1 MLNKENLIKALKI
14 IGDMLFVN
22 LSFVIAFYIR
32 YLGDIPE
39 KNFSVYIELIP
50 YITLFSLVLLYLYNL
65 YANPLY
71 QNTSDIFYS
80 FIPVSIIIT
89 VFTTVLSYFV
99 YAFAFPR
106 SVLLIVVP
114 VLILIMICWRYLYL
128 AVEKSYMQP
137 GKTAII
143 GEADGVERL
152 LRNIEENTIGGYNI
166 VSVLLR
172 EGNKLMK
179 HPGCDFFQDI
189 TDISNIIDSL
199 DVDIVLLANGLTEE
213 EKKEFFYL
221 SLEQDWSVI
230 LVPDFYEIML
240 SGAVLENIGEIPVY
254 EVNLLNSY
262 KTKLLKRGFDI
273 LFSLVVLLI
282 TLPLMLIVA
291 LLIKLD
297 SQGPVFFK
305 QSRVS
310 REGKPFN
317 VYKFRTMIDNAEA
330 RTGPVLS
337 SENDARVTRV
347 GRILRKTRIDE
358 LPQLINVLKGEM
370 SLIGPRPERPF
381 FVNQYEKKL
390 PEYKYRHN
398 VKSGI
403 TGMAQVYGYYS
414 TDPQD
419 KLRMDLLYA
428 NKSSFLLDLKIILQ
442 TIKVILMKKKSS

>member
-50 YITLFSLVLLYLYNL
+50 YITVSSLILLYLYNL
-65 YANPLY
+65 YANPLH
-71 QNTSDIFYS
+71 QNSSDIFYS
-80 FIPVSIIIT
+80 FIPVSVIIAA
-89 VFTTVLSYFV
+89 FTTVLSYFV

-106 SVLLIVVP
+106 SVLLIVIP
-114 VLILIMICWRYLYL
+114 VLILVMVCWRYLYL
-128 AVEKSYMQP
+128 AVEKKYLQL
-137 GKTAII
+137 GKAVII
-143 GEADGVERL
+143 GEAGGVEKL
-152 LRNIEENTIGGYNI
+152 LKNIEENTIGGYDI
-166 VSVLLR
+166 VSVLIR
-172 EGNKLMK
+172 NGDKLIEY
-179 HPGCDFFQDI
+179 PGCDSFRDI
-189 TDISNIIDSL
+189 TDIRNIIDSL
-199 DVDIVLLANGLTEE
+199 DVDIVFLANGLTEK
-213 EKKEFFYL
+213 EKKEVFHI

-254 EVNLLNSY
+254 EVNLLNNH
-262 KTKLLKRGFDI
+262 KTEMLKRGFDI
-273 LFSLVVLLI
+273 VFSLLVLFI
-282 TLPLMLIVA
+282 TLPLMLFVA

-297 SQGPVFFK
+297 SRGPVLFK
-305 QSRVS
+305 QPRVS
-310 REGKPFN
+310 KEGSSFN
-317 VYKFRTMIDNAEA
+317 VYKFRTMVDNAEA

-337 SENDARVTRV
+337 GENDRRITRIGRV
-347 GRILRKTRIDE
+347 LRKVRIDE
-358 LPQLINVLKGEM
+358 LPQLFNVLKGDM

-381 FVNQYEKKL
+381 FVSQYEKKL
-390 PEYKYRHN
+390 SEYKYRHR

-442 TIKVILMKKKSS
+442 TIKVMLMKKKSS